1 MQESSTASLAELQS
15 RLQDLEL
22 SKSHD
27 NAAEIIQKEQTEMLI
42 ALRKIMEALKSE
54 TGGASGGASSKEM
67 EALRAEN
74 EELKKVN
81 AKQKYRIEHLVHNLR
96 AVVDGEGTN

>member
-1 MQESSTASLAELQS
+1 MSNAEASIAELQS

-22 SKSHD
+22 SKSYD
-27 NAAEIIQKEQTEMLI
+27 NAAEIIQKERTEMLL
-42 ALRKIMEALKSE
+42 ALRKILTSLKSE
-54 TGGASGGASSKEM
+54 NGGSGGGASSKEI

-96 AVVDGEGTN
+96 AVVDGDTKN